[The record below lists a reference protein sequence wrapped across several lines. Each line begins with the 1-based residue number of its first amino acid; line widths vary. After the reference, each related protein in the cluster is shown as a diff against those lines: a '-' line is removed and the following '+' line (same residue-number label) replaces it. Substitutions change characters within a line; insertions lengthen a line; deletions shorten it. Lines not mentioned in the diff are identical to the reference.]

1 MTAYTN
7 AVFMRACARIEW
19 KWIVFYFFP
28 PLCFRLSAFFTLRS
42 KEMSDQL
49 CYLKKLRLKLFI
61 IVDEQFKY
69 LNLKEPTIFGK
80 WWWNGWA
87 RTTIL
92 RPVFW
97 TCLFFFSFTR
107 SSHTCAHFS
116 HNEVKNTR
124 FPRLYLHENSS
135 FWWSNF
141 HILFRHNLYWR
152 ACQRLC
158 LRACISIL
166 LIVRW
171 SCMLGLYALTA
182 FLEQTAQGDG

>member
-1 MTAYTN
+1 MTAYNN

-92 RPVFW
+92 RPVFGRA
-97 TCLFFFSFTR
+97 FSSFHSLVQVTR
-107 SSHTCAHFS
+107 VLISHTMRWKIHAFHVFICTKTVLSDDQTFIFCSDIIYIGGH
-116 HNEVKNTR
+116 VKD
-124 FPRLYLHENSS
+124 
-135 FWWSNF
+135 
-141 HILFRHNLYWR
+141 
-152 ACQRLC
+152 
-158 LRACISIL
+158 
-166 LIVRW
+166 
-171 SCMLGLYALTA
+171 YAYVHV
-182 FLEQTAQGDG
+182 